1 MGWRGAHRPRRSTD
15 EDTTPPSSTP
25 ATTRGGKGNGAE
37 RDGVSDVVRER
48 EKTSSGARERRRERR
63 AASRGVAATRSHPS
77 SARSIDR
84 SSSSSS
90 KPSLLGRREEKISLR
105 GRAAVAFA
113 RRATHQIAD
122 PQRGPARLLR
132 AAVLRHLA
140 RGSARARER
149 RARLARDGTRPRRW
163 LAHTF
168 IRGHSCRAID
178 RFDDRSRRGRARP
191 RRDDETPR
199 PRARASGTTMRRGRA
214 MRVSRVRVPRAGMPR
229 ADVAAARVSSFI
241 LFRDDIRSA
250 YYAQAMK
257 SYEQTVRPLRMSLTG
272 QLRVR
277 RLTTTSKKRGRQLTF
292 RLERDWMSGSNERC
306 RAVCGVNESDEK

>member
-1 MGWRGAHRPRRSTD
+1 MKIRLLHPV
-15 EDTTPPSSTP
+15 PL
-25 ATTRGGKGNGAE
+25 
-37 RDGVSDVVRER
+37 
-48 EKTSSGARERRRERR
+48 RRREEGRETGQRGMASATSFARGRRRRRALASGDASDGRRR
-63 AASRGVAATRSHPS
+63 AASPRREAIQPPRD
-77 SARSIDR
+77 RSIDR
-84 SSSSSS
+84 
-90 KPSLLGRREEKISLR
+90 RRRRRSLR
-105 GRAAVAFA
+105 SSGEGKKKYLSAAARPSRSRVARRTKSPIHSVDPPASSAPPFSAISPAVPRARVNAARASLAMGRAPDA
-113 RRATHQIAD
+113 
-122 PQRGPARLLR
+122 
-132 AAVLRHLA
+132 
-140 RGSARARER
+140 GS
-149 RARLARDGTRPRRW
+149 LVG
-163 LAHTF
+163 LNTF
-168 IRGHSCRAID
+168 IRGPRAIA
-178 RFDDRSRRGRARP
+178 RFASTTGRGARARFVL
-191 RRDDETPR
+191 RRDDATPC
-199 PRARASGTTMRRGRA
+199 ARRYDASGTTIRRGRA

>member
-1 MGWRGAHRPRRSTD
+1 MASATSFARG
-15 EDTTPPSSTP
+15 
-25 ATTRGGKGNGAE
+25 
-37 RDGVSDVVRER
+37 
-48 EKTSSGARERRRERR
+48 RRRRRALASGDASDGRRR
-63 AASRGVAATRSHPS
+63 AASPRREANHPPRD
-77 SARSIDR
+77 RSIDR
-84 SSSSSS
+84 
-90 KPSLLGRREEKISLR
+90 RRRRRSLR
-105 GRAAVAFA
+105 SSREGKKKYLSAAARPSRSRVARRTKSPIHSVDPPASSAPPFSAISPAVPRARVNAARASLAMGRAPDA
-113 RRATHQIAD
+113 
-122 PQRGPARLLR
+122 
-132 AAVLRHLA
+132 
-140 RGSARARER
+140 GS
-149 RARLARDGTRPRRW
+149 LVG
-163 LAHTF
+163 LNTF
-168 IRGHSCRAID
+168 IRGPRAIA
-178 RFDDRSRRGRARP
+178 RFASTTGRGARARFVL
-191 RRDDETPR
+191 RRDDATPC
-199 PRARASGTTMRRGRA
+199 ARRYDASGTTIRRGRA